1 VVVTKGVTLRNIKK
15 LGLTRLKKR
24 APKVP
29 DYTCTEIDNVI
40 DKLEKIFVSK
50 KFSNIALKIL
60 IRKLER
66 LRSSNDSLRESGIYW
81 YEVCKDLLGLK
92 QDY

>member
-1 VVVTKGVTLRNIKK
+1 MSNSKK
-15 LGLTRLKKR
+15 LGITRLKKR
-24 APKVP
+24 SPKIP

-40 DKLEKIFVSK
+40 DKLEKIQDSK
-50 KFSNIALKIL
+50 KFSKLTLKIL

-66 LRSSNDSLRESGIYW
+66 LRRSNESLREGGIYW

-92 QDY
+92 KPE

>member
-1 VVVTKGVTLRNIKK
+1 LSNSKK
-15 LGLTRLKKR
+15 LGITRLKKR
-24 APKVP
+24 SPKVP

-40 DKLEKIFVSK
+40 STLEKIFESK
-50 KFSNIALKIL
+50 KFSKISLKIL

-92 QDY
+92 RDY

>member
-1 VVVTKGVTLRNIKK
+1 MSNSKK
-15 LGLTRLKKR
+15 LGITRLKKR
-24 APKVP
+24 SPKVP

-40 DKLEKIFVSK
+40 AKLEKIQESK
-50 KFSNIALKIL
+50 KFSKLTLKIL

-66 LRSSNDSLRESGIYW
+66 LRSSNEALRESGIYW

-92 QDY
+92 DKYD

>member
-1 VVVTKGVTLRNIKK
+1 MSNSKK
-15 LGLTRLKKR
+15 LGITRLKKR
-24 APKVP
+24 SPKIP

-40 DKLEKIFVSK
+40 DKLEKIQDSK
-50 KFSNIALKIL
+50 KFSKLTLKIL

-66 LRSSNDSLRESGIYW
+66 LRRSNESLREGGIYW

-92 QDY
+92 QT

>member
-1 VVVTKGVTLRNIKK
+1 MSNSKK
-15 LGLTRLKKR
+15 LGITRLKKR
-24 APKVP
+24 SPKIP

-40 DKLEKIFVSK
+40 DKLEKIQDSK
-50 KFSNIALKIL
+50 KFSKLTLKIL

-66 LRSSNDSLRESGIYW
+66 LRRSNESLREGGIYW

-92 QDY
+92 KTY

>member
-1 VVVTKGVTLRNIKK
+1 MSNSKK
-15 LGLTRLKKR
+15 LGMTRLKKR
-24 APKVP
+24 SPKIP

-40 DKLEKIFVSK
+40 DKLEKIQDSK
-50 KFSNIALKIL
+50 KFSKLTLKIL

-66 LRSSNDSLRESGIYW
+66 LRRSNESLREGGIYW

-92 QDY
+92 KPE

>member
-1 VVVTKGVTLRNIKK
+1 MSNSKK
-15 LGLTRLKKR
+15 LGITRLKKR
-24 APKVP
+24 SPKVP

-40 DKLEKIFVSK
+40 SKLEKIQESK
-50 KFSNIALKIL
+50 KFSKLTLKIL

-66 LRSSNDSLRESGIYW
+66 LRSSNEALRESGIYW

-92 QDY
+92 KNY

>member
-1 VVVTKGVTLRNIKK
+1 MSNSKK
-15 LGLTRLKKR
+15 LGITRLKKR
-24 APKVP
+24 SPKVP

-40 DKLEKIFVSK
+40 DRLEKIQDSK
-50 KFSNIALKIL
+50 KFSKLTLKIL

-66 LRSSNDSLRESGIYW
+66 LRRSNEALRESGIYW

-92 QDY
+92 SKY

>member
-1 VVVTKGVTLRNIKK
+1 MSNSKK
-15 LGLTRLKKR
+15 LGIARLKKR
-24 APKVP
+24 SPKVP

-40 DKLEKIFVSK
+40 SKLEKIQESK
-50 KFSNIALKIL
+50 KFSKLTLKIL

-66 LRSSNDSLRESGIYW
+66 LRSSNEALRESGIYW

-92 QDY
+92 RDY

>member
-1 VVVTKGVTLRNIKK
+1 MSNSKK
-15 LGLTRLKKR
+15 LGMTRLKKR
-24 APKVP
+24 SPKIP

-40 DKLEKIFVSK
+40 DKLEKIQDSK
-50 KFSNIALKIL
+50 KFSKLTLKIL

-66 LRSSNDSLRESGIYW
+66 LRRSNESLRESGIYW

-92 QDY
+92 KPE

>member
-1 VVVTKGVTLRNIKK
+1 LSNSKK
-15 LGLTRLKKR
+15 LGITRLKKR
-24 APKVP
+24 SPKIP

-40 DKLEKIFVSK
+40 DKLEKIQDSK
-50 KFSNIALKIL
+50 KFSKLTLKIL

-66 LRSSNDSLRESGIYW
+66 LRRSNESLREGGIYW

-92 QDY
+92 QT

>member
-1 VVVTKGVTLRNIKK
+1 VVVTKGVTLSNSKK
-15 LGLTRLKKR
+15 LGITRLKKR
-24 APKVP
+24 APKIP
-29 DYTCTEIDNVI
+29 DFTCTEIDNVI
-40 DKLEKIFVSK
+40 SKLEKIFESK

-81 YEVCKDLLGLK
+81 YNVCKDLLGLK

>member
-1 VVVTKGVTLRNIKK
+1 MSNSKK
-15 LGLTRLKKR
+15 LGMTRLKKR
-24 APKVP
+24 SPKIP

-40 DKLEKIFVSK
+40 DKLEKIQDSK
-50 KFSNIALKIL
+50 KFSKLTLKIL

-66 LRSSNDSLRESGIYW
+66 LRRSNEALRESGIYW

-92 QDY
+92 KPE

>member
-1 VVVTKGVTLRNIKK
+1 MSNSKK
-15 LGLTRLKKR
+15 LGITRLKKR
-24 APKVP
+24 SPKVP

-40 DKLEKIFVSK
+40 SKLEKIQESK
-50 KFSNIALKIL
+50 KFSKLTLKIL

-66 LRSSNDSLRESGIYW
+66 LRSSNEALRESGIYW

-92 QDY
+92 RDY

>member
-1 VVVTKGVTLRNIKK
+1 MSNSKK
-15 LGLTRLKKR
+15 LGITRLKKR

-40 DKLEKIFVSK
+40 SKLEKIQESK
-50 KFSNIALKIL
+50 KFSKITLKIL

-66 LRSSNDSLRESGIYW
+66 LRRSNESLRESGIYW
-81 YEVCKDLLGLK
+81 YNVCKDLLGLK
-92 QDY
+92 RDY

>member
-1 VVVTKGVTLRNIKK
+1 LSNSKK
-15 LGLTRLKKR
+15 LGITRLKKR

-40 DKLEKIFVSK
+40 SKLEKIFESK
-50 KFSNIALKIL
+50 KFSKISLKIL

-81 YEVCKDLLGLK
+81 YNVCKDLLGLK